1 MLDRPSVLLNPW
13 AVRTTQTAQQDAQ
26 AGTDFA
32 PAAPAPMSAAA
43 RPSAAPSESAAAAAL
58 PVESNL
64 DFLGEASVVVTNLVP
79 DDKGLIVIPRKQLG
93 AHQHLHF
100 VAVDPVSTAYRSVS
114 LPEQPMKF
122 RDLRLANGLDPQKHF
137 TQQKRTSVV
146 ASGETFELADILTSK
161 FETYDSLARVY
172 GLYMT
177 LTRDPKLLEFGFVVN
192 WPKLKPEE
200 QRTQYS
206 KYACHELNFFLF
218 KKDPKF
224 FATVIKPYLAN
235 KRDKTFLDRWLLGLP
250 LEADLDP
257 WAYEQLNTVERI
269 LLAQRIA
276 ADAEHGRRHVRDA
289 FDLLPTDI
297 ERSNL
302 LFRTA
307 IRGSALETSDT
318 CGSRRFGRL

>member
-1 MLDRPSVLLNPW
+1 
-13 AVRTTQTAQQDAQ
+13 
-26 AGTDFA
+26 
-32 PAAPAPMSAAA
+32 
-43 RPSAAPSESAAAAAL
+43 
-58 PVESNL
+58 
-64 DFLGEASVVVTNLVP
+64 
-79 DDKGLIVIPRKQLG
+79 
-93 AHQHLHF
+93 
-100 VAVDPVSTAYRSVS
+100 
-114 LPEQPMKF
+114 
-122 RDLRLANGLDPQKHF
+122 
-137 TQQKRTSVV
+137 RTSVV

-161 FETYDSLARVY
+161 YETYDSLARVY

-177 LTRDPKLLEFGFVVN
+177 LTRDPKLLEFGFVLN

-218 KKDPKF
+218 NKDPKF

-250 LEADLDP
+250 LEAELDP
-257 WAYEQLNTVERI
+257 WAYGQLNTVERI

-276 ADAEHGRRHVRDA
+276 ADSEHGRRHVRDA
-289 FDLLPTDI
+289 FDLLPTDM

-307 IRGSALETSDT
+307 IRGSALETSETAAGAVLAGVDSLRERLSEDL
-318 CGSRRFGRL
+318 SRHSTVQPPNFAFGVAGKAGRAADNGVLRGGKALAADG